1 MRPRPAFLLYL
12 ITDRR
17 LAAANGGIVD
27 VVARALRGA
36 AEVAPPGAVAV
47 QLREKD
53 LGARALAE
61 LGAAMQRICAQY
73 RAPLLIN
80 DRIDV
85 ALAIGADGVHLPA
98 DSFDPADARALLGES
113 RLIGV
118 STHSVEEVINT
129 SPAADFVVF
138 GPVFDPISKAAYTPA
153 TGSSGLAEAAAR
165 TSLPLYTL
173 GGITAERIGQ
183 LSQELNFAYLTKLA
197 GVAAIG
203 AVIGAQDPGTGA
215 RDLLIALDSAK

>member
-1 MRPRPAFLLYL
+1 MRPRPAFRLYL

-17 LAAANGGIVD
+17 LAAANGGILD
-27 VVARALRGA
+27 VVGRALHGA

-53 LGARALAE
+53 LDARALAE
-61 LGAAMQRICAQY
+61 LGAAMQRICAQHG
-73 RAPLLIN
+73 APLLIN

-85 ALAIGADGVHLPA
+85 ALAIGAAGVHLPA

-118 STHSVEEVINT
+118 STHSMEEAVNT

-138 GPVFDPISKAAYTPA
+138 GPVFDPISKAAYTQA

-165 TSLPLYTL
+165 SSLPLYAL
-173 GGITAERIGQ
+173 GGVTAERIGQ

-203 AVIGAQDPGTGA
+203 AVIGAQDPGTA
-215 RDLLIALDSAK
+215 TQNLLIALDSAK